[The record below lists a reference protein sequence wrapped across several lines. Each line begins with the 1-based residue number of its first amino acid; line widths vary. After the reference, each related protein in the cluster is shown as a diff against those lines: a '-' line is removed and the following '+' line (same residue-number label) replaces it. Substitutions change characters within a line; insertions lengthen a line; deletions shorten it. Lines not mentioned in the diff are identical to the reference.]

1 MGSMN
6 FEALCTFGTD
16 KARRGKGSRVDSNCS
31 RKEKPVNDRKK
42 KELAVPL
49 QANERGL

>member
-1 MGSMN
+1 MGLALGSMN

-42 KELAVPL
+42 RIGCSFTGK
-49 QANERGL
+49 